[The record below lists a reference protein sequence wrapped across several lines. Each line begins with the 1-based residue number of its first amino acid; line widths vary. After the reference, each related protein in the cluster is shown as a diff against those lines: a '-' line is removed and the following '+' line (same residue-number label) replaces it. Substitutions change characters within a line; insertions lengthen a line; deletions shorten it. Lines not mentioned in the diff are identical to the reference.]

1 MQDNSG
7 NNEDDEAL
15 HKLTLLLQLYVE
27 ASCCKSSI

>member
-15 HKLTLLLQLYVE
+15 HKLTLLLQLYV
-27 ASCCKSSI
+27 AFCYKNNI